1 MYLSS
6 VSSRLHLHDT
16 NSWELKKSYGCY
28 DGLMRDISWSDDGKY
43 ILQVNC
49 KGLIE
54 ILTPADH
61 DIRSLQHIPLK
72 DTWSA
77 SFHREGHRNVAIGT
91 KSGNVLIWDTKNKT
105 ITKTFPTPTYQAS
118 VNYISYNAKNNNLAA
133 TMNNGETVIY
143 GLVSNIPVL
152 TVKVNC
158 SKSISAMKFHHETR
172 CLLGLATDEGHVVL
186 RDINTNKDK
195 AFFDNIHAAPVS
207 DIAYSLINKD
217 VMLSSGYDKIVH
229 VYDIRLQN
237 VVSTIKTSYT
247 LTSIAVNADNQV
259 AIGTKNGVVMIYD
272 LRDLTNPF
280 TTLKGH
286 NEEVKK
292 VAFQPSR
299 KKPQIN
305 EISIQEDTELH
316 LTPCKPSPGKPRTS
330 DMFLISASPNKD
342 NLDVSQKI
350 EDKNADSFLVLMG
363 LDKSNEDDANKSQFK
378 ESSMLER
385 NKRLDVEKNMSK
397 ISTPLHNQVAENL
410 AFPSPILNG
419 APDDGR
425 PLIVVNGEKEKIARY
440 DSSIVEELKDFIELS
455 LADVAEDNKNYF
467 LHIMMVLTKQRLSLE
482 KQMAAMSSQISMM
495 QQNQNELVDANKRLA
510 LQVEQLKYAANN
522 NL

>member
-91 KSGNVLIWDTKNKT
+91 KSGNVLIWNTKNKT
-105 ITKTFPTPTYQAS
+105 ITKTFPTPTHQAS

-133 TMNNGETVIY
+133 TMNNGETFIY
-143 GLVSNIPVL
+143 GPVSNIPIL
-152 TVKVNC
+152 TVKLNY
-158 SKSISAMKFHHETR
+158 SKSVSAMKFHHET
-172 CLLGLATDEGHVVL
+172 CWLLGLATDEGHVVL
-186 RDINTNKDK
+186 RDIDTNKDK

-247 LTSIAVNADNQV
+247 LSSVAINADNQV
-259 AIGTKNGVVMIYD
+259 AIGTRNGVVMIYD

-286 NEEVKK
+286 SEEVKK

-299 KKPQIN
+299 KKPQLN
-305 EISIQEDTELH
+305 EISIPEDTELH
-316 LTPCKPSPGKPRTS
+316 LTPCKPSPGKPWTS
-330 DMFLISASPNKD
+330 DMFLISDSPNKD
-342 NLDVSQKI
+342 ILGVSEKT
-350 EDKNADSFLVLMG
+350 EDNRADSFLVLMG
-363 LDKSNEDDANKSQFK
+363 LDKSNEDDVNKSQFK
-378 ESSMLER
+378 DSSMFEK
-385 NKRLDVEKNMSK
+385 NKRFDIEKDTRK
-397 ISTPLHNQVAENL
+397 TSTPLQNQVAENL
-410 AFPSPILNG
+410 EFQSPILNG

-425 PLIVVNGEKEKIARY
+425 PLNLINGEKEKISRY
-440 DSSIVEELKDFIELS
+440 DSGIVEEIKDFIELS

-467 LHIMMVLTKQRLSLE
+467 LQIMMVLTKRRLSLE
-482 KQMAAMSSQISMM
+482 RQMAAMSSQISMM
-495 QQNQNELVDANKRLA
+495 QQNQNELVDANKRLV